1 MKIRF
6 LLDENI
12 SPRLKIALRR
22 LDMEMDVLRVGD
34 EGAPV
39 LGTPDPEILQ
49 FLAVSRRLLVTE
61 NRSTIPE
68 HLTDYYAAGG
78 TSHWGILWVRP
89 DTTMGQLAASL
100 HLIWAASEA
109 EEWQD
114 QTGWVPFKLLAALL

>member
-22 LDMEMDVLRVGD
+22 LDMAMDVLRVGD

-49 FLAVSRRLLVTE
+49 FLAASRRLLVTE

-68 HLTDYYAAGG
+68 H
-78 TSHWGILWVRP
+78 
-89 DTTMGQLAASL
+89 
-100 HLIWAASEA
+100 
-109 EEWQD
+109 
-114 QTGWVPFKLLAALL
+114 